1 MDLWIKPSS
10 QGNFYALLLA
20 AAPAPVQQSY
30 LAGSEG
36 AGGAVSGAVVAA
48 AVVVALLVLVSL
60 LAATLL
66 YHRPPGLRLGGLGTW
81 LRDLAHSKSRDP
93 ASGGDGA
100 RGHEPLDQ
108 AMFQPG
114 YR

>member
-1 MDLWIKPSS
+1 MGFWIKPSS
-10 QGNFYALLLA
+10 QGKFYDLLLA

-66 YHRPPGLRLGGLGTW
+66 YHRPPGVRLGGLGTW